1 MHIDSALDIN
11 GSVAGPR
18 MAILRYK
25 HRWGW
30 EDRRISAPP
39 SYLPYDCQ
47 PMKDWRN
54 RFHAAVSDLDMRLVL
69 NYDQIWRLVYRGTQR
84 TLFKLCGEAGSP
96 VDPLRRS
103 KAKRRDAAVIEAG
116 DNIIPTVHHTVV
128 TPKLA
133 AQHTRVCIYICLCVC
148 ILMRLK
154 RIIVEVLGPCG
165 VEIRSRHTSVWA
177 YACTCVG
184 I

>member
-1 MHIDSALDIN
+1 
-11 GSVAGPR
+11 
-18 MAILRYK
+18 MAIKRYK

-54 RFHAAVSDLDMRLVL
+54 RFHASVSDLDMRLVL

-96 VDPLRRS
+96 VDPLRRC
-103 KAKRRDAAVIEAG
+103 KAKRRHAAVIEAG
-116 DNIIPTVHHTVV
+116 DDIITPTVHHAVK
-128 TPKLA
+128 PKLA
-133 AQHTRVCIYICLCVC
+133 AQRTHVCMPICAYVCVC
-148 ILMRLK
+148 
-154 RIIVEVLGPCG
+154 VYV
-165 VEIRSRHTSVWA
+165 
-177 YACTCVG
+177 
-184 I
+184 

>member
-133 AQHTRVCIYICLCVC
+133 AQHTHVCMPICVYMC
-148 ILMRLK
+148 MK

-165 VEIRSRHTSVWA
+165 VQILSRHTSVWA